1 MDDSPKKTK
10 SDSRQRVCEKCKLEA
25 EEEEDA
31 GEKYVL
37 RGLQRFHLR
46 ILEVLRNDCKYV
58 LEVLVAEAAAQG
70 IFLKSVHISEEGG
83 SQLRTCTV
91 DILIFSPVAEPTSSR
106 SSMNI
111 MLAV

>member
-37 RGLQRFHLR
+37 RGPQRFHLR

-58 LEVLVAEAAAQG
+58 LEVLVAAQG
-70 IFLKSVHISEEGG
+70 IFLKSVHISEDGG